1 MKRLFLTSA
10 LITML
15 CAPAFATLGDGGS
28 EDKQVLTS
36 LYYTDANYASL
47 SNFNSLSTTVG
58 GKQDKI
64 PATTSTYVYNS
75 TNNASADGS
84 VVTTNTLGATGERG
98 IAKAV
103 VSNGSG
109 GYTNDNWLPT
119 VGAMMAAINA
129 HTPTALTWTS
139 TETTAAG
146 NYSTTFDGT
155 TGNWPTADAG
165 KLIDATGLATALS
178 NKQNKIA
185 AGNYGSNGS
194 VLTYDSTAGSIQE
207 RWILGEYMTEYLD
220 GAVNTFLATPLS
232 NNNLSFIANNIY
244 LDDYSLPTLDAVKQ
258 SLVTAEVLGF
268 AFAKKQNTIPAG
280 TAGMVVTYTGTA
292 GNVGSLAVANAAT
305 YTTENNVTTLSNG
318 DNLATITAVE
328 TKQDKKV
335 CAGYEPGHD
344 NDPSYCW
351 LWVLP
356 N

>member
-1 MKRLFLTSA
+1 
-10 LITML
+10 ML
-15 CAPAFATLGDGGS
+15 CASAFATLGDGGS
-28 EDKQVLTS
+28 GDKQVLTS

-47 SNFNSLSTTVG
+47 SNFNSLSTTVS

-129 HTPTALTWTS
+129 HSPAALTWTA

-178 NKQNKIA
+178 NKQNKIP
-185 AGNYGSNGS
+185 AGSYGSNGS

-207 RWILGEYMTEYLD
+207 RWVLGEYMTDTILD
-220 GAVNTFLATPLS
+220 STDLDSAIAAPLS
-232 NNNLSFIANNIY
+232 NNSLSGIANVAY
-244 LDDYSLPTLDAVKQ
+244 LDNMSHPTLNEVKKG
-258 SLVTAEVLGF
+258 LVSAEVLGL
-268 AFAKKQNTIPAG
+268 AFGRKQNTIPAG
-280 TAGMVVTYTGTA
+280 TAGNVVTYTGTA
-292 GNVGSLAVANAAT
+292 GSVGSATVSSAAT
-305 YTTENNVTTLSNG
+305 YNNGTLQNG
-318 DNLATITAVE
+318 SDIANITAVE
-328 TKQDKKV
+328 TKQNKKV

>member
-10 LITML
+10 LVTML
-15 CAPAFATLGDGGS
+15 CASAFATLGDGGS

-36 LYYTDANYASL
+36 LYYTDANYANL

-98 IAKAV
+98 IARAV

-155 TGNWPTADAG
+155 TGNWPTADAD

-178 NKQNKIA
+178 NKQNKIGA
-185 AGNYGSNGS
+185 TSDGTNNSPNYVYNQSTNPSADGS
-194 VLTYDSTAGSIQE
+194 VVTTGA
-207 RWILGEYMTEYLD
+207 TD
-220 GAVNTFLATPLS
+220 GATGERG
-232 NNNLSFIANNIY
+232 IANQ
-244 LDDYSLPTLDAVKQ
+244 AV
-258 SLVTAEVLGF
+258 
-268 AFAKKQNTIPAG
+268 
-280 TAGMVVTYTGTA
+280 
-292 GNVGSLAVANAAT
+292 
-305 YTTENNVTTLSNG
+305 YTTTNNVTTLSNG
-318 DNLATITAVE
+318 HWVANVEFVE

>member
-1 MKRLFLTSA
+1 
-10 LITML
+10 ML
-15 CAPAFATLGDGGS
+15 CASAFATLGDGGS

-47 SNFNSLSTTVG
+47 SNFNSLSTTVS

-178 NKQNKIA
+178 NKQNKI
-185 AGNYGSNGS
+185 
-194 VLTYDSTAGSIQE
+194 V
-207 RWILGEYMTEYLD
+207 
-220 GAVNTFLATPLS
+220 
-232 NNNLSFIANNIY
+232 
-244 LDDYSLPTLDAVKQ
+244 
-258 SLVTAEVLGF
+258 
-268 AFAKKQNTIPAG
+268 AG
-280 TAGMVVTYTGTA
+280 TAGNVVTYTGTA
-292 GNVGSLAVANAAT
+292 GSVGSATVSSAAT
-305 YTTENNVTTLSNG
+305 YNNGTLQNG
-318 DNLATITAVE
+318 SDIANITAVE